1 MKEHST
7 KEIDSQSDIKVW
19 RQLQITS
26 SGLLTELNVASG
38 MPLSTAGK
46 SKRNKPFRCSDPR
59 AKMLRARYHAMIQRC
74 YKDTHVSSV
83 NYKGRGIKV
92 LFTSLGDFVQWA
104 LDLWPTT
111 NFKGLDF
118 DRIDN
123 SGHYSKENLRLVT
136 RLMNLRNTRASKWS
150 FRTRAEAI
158 ITTHPNLPVAMR
170 TIWNM
175 LQMGVTEKEIFE
187 KVKSGELK
195 SRNAILS
202 NAKVLQARNLIK
214 LNLDLS
220 VGEKQIMKLYRKGL
234 TDQDVIAHVNKH
246 KELTLS
252 IRKARQREESALQR
266 ASRLGIGFADSTV
279 RKLIRSGL
287 SDEQLVA
294 AWEKSSAKLESISQ
308 KIERLGLKLS
318 VATTHRLMRQGMED
332 AQLEAYSK
340 KRVLSSQKSLST
352 I

>member
-1 MKEHST
+1 MKEYNT
-7 KEIDSQSDIKVW
+7 KEIDLQLDTKAC
-19 RQLQITS
+19 RQLQIMS
-26 SGLLTELNVASG
+26 SGSPTEINVASG

-158 ITTHPNLPVAMR
+158 ITAHPNLPATMR

-187 KVKSGELK
+187 KVKSGEIK
-195 SRNAILS
+195 SRKAILA
-202 NAKVLQARNLIK
+202 NAKVLQARNLIR
-214 LNLDLS
+214 LNPNLG
-220 VGEKQIMKLYRKGL
+220 VGEKHIMRLYRKGL
-234 TDQDVIAHVNKH
+234 TDQAIIAHVAKH
-246 KELTLS
+246 KGLTLS
-252 IRKARQREESALQR
+252 IRKAMQRGESALQR
-266 ASRLGIGFADSTV
+266 ATRLGIGFADSTI
-279 RKLIRSGL
+279 RKMIRAGL
-287 SDEQLVA
+287 SDEQLIA
-294 AWEKSSAKLESISQ
+294 AWEKASSKLESISQ

-318 VATTHRLMRQGMED
+318 VATTHRLMKRGMSD
-332 AQLEAYSK
+332 AQLEEYSK
-340 KRVLSSQKSLST
+340 KRVLSSQKSQST